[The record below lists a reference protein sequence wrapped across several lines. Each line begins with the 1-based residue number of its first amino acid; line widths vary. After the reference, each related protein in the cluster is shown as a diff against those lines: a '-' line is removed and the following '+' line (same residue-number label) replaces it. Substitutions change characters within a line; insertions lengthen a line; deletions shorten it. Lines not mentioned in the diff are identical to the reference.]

1 MMMEQTTTNDKQR
14 LEVSPKQAEFILNG
28 NKRWNAKIGATQ
40 CGKTYIDVTYIIPE
54 RLLERSGKPGLNVI
68 LGVSRGTIERNVLE
82 PMRDFWGPA
91 LVGTINSENVV
102 WLFGEKVYALG
113 AEKVSQVSKMRGTK
127 IKYCYADEMVD
138 YSEEVFQLLK
148 SRLSLAYSVCDFT
161 GNPAEPT
168 HWLKKFLDSNADIF
182 QQNWTLY
189 DNPFIP
195 ESYVKS
201 LEQEYEGTVYFDRY
215 ILGLWKRAE
224 GIIYR
229 KFADNPE
236 RYILDEVPDDIVFLN
251 IGIDFGGSDSNTV
264 FTATGFTRF
273 FAEVV
278 ILESMKIEDD
288 LSPDELEDEFIAFA
302 SMVIEKYNKYTT
314 TYCDHAEQILIRGIR
329 KANAQNALRNDIRNA
344 RKMKVEERIKMVI
357 RLMGKDKFRV
367 MRWCENVIE
376 ALQEAVR
383 DPKTGERLDNG
394 TSDIDSLDSMEYS
407 IEPFYKELIEVGIK

>member
-278 ILESMKIEDD
+278 ILE
-288 LSPDELEDEFIAFA
+288 
-302 SMVIEKYNKYTT
+302 Y
-314 TYCDHAEQILIRGIR
+314 
-329 KANAQNALRNDIRNA
+329 
-344 RKMKVEERIKMVI
+344 
-357 RLMGKDKFRV
+357 
-367 MRWCENVIE
+367 EN
-376 ALQEAVR
+376 
-383 DPKTGERLDNG
+383 
-394 TSDIDSLDSMEYS
+394 
-407 IEPFYKELIEVGIK
+407 

>member
-1 MMMEQTTTNDKQR
+1 MEQTTTNDKQR